1 MIKSREVCSSSISNT
16 ELSQNINFYIL
27 LILLYIKRDNI
38 YTYHRRL
45 AGGTKY
51 CTRTRVQY
59 FICPRGR
66 QPEEDIFSYSTEGP
80 SGPSAIRFFRPRVE
94 VMWII
99 STSVSF
105 FLQILVFTL
114 VSSRDPFLIQ
124 FHFYFQHVSN
134 TIVPHSRRGMI
145 SCKSISGRLS
155 RSFSLQQSQQINV
168 QDFRKVTK
176 KSCCFWFKM

>member
-1 MIKSREVCSSSISNT
+1 MLDLIVLHGEFSLFTVRGNFWYQIY
-16 ELSQNINFYIL
+16 QNQRQKIL
-27 LILLYIKRDNI
+27 CQLMALITQTI
-38 YTYHRRL
+38 YTHHRRL

-124 FHFYFQHVSN
+124 FHFYFQHVSH
-134 TIVPHSRRGMI
+134 TIVPPSRRGMI
-145 SCKSISGRLS
+145 SSILND
-155 RSFSLQQSQQINV
+155 LTDV
-168 QDFRKVTK
+168 HK
-176 KSCCFWFKM
+176 KY